1 MNNDLY
7 PDAVLLFQF
16 ESLHIYI
23 TYIIKNRIFT
33 TIYPPT
39 QWWIMNNNNN
49 NNNNC
54 KRSKMMT
61 NIQSQIIKMIAVLL
75 DYYFV
80 FVLPTIVGHERAFD
94 LESEGIAS
102 PDDTA

>member
-1 MNNDLY
+1 
-7 PDAVLLFQF
+7 
-16 ESLHIYI
+16 
-23 TYIIKNRIFT
+23 
-33 TIYPPT
+33 
-39 QWWIMNNNNN
+39 
-49 NNNNC
+49 
-54 KRSKMMT
+54 MMT

-80 FVLPTIVGHERAFD
+80 FVLPTIVGHERACD